1 MRTVARRTFR
11 ATPQRDAHGTWMTI
25 VDLLTRGEEGEAR
38 RELVAVGGTAASL
51 IADQAPREEPIVVT
65 CDGPRTRV
73 YCVYDEDAIDG
84 SDANEAALGFD
95 PLEGDWRVSL
105 PCPAEDLGWVRAAL
119 AERSGRITARGPGEV
134 PAADGR
140 DGTKGAAPLRLD
152 PKGFLGS

>member
-1 MRTVARRTFR
+1 MTTVARRAFR
-11 ATPQRDAHGTWMTI
+11 ATPQRDAHGTWMAV
-25 VDLLTRGEEGEAR
+25 VDLLTRGEAGEAR

-73 YCVYDEDAIDG
+73 YCLYDEDAIEG

-95 PLEGDWRVSL
+95 PLKGDWRVSL
-105 PCPAEDLGWVRAAL
+105 PCPAEDLDWVQAAL
-119 AERSGRITARGPGEV
+119 AKRSGRITARGPGEV

-140 DGTKGAAPLRLD
+140 AGAAGLAPLRLD
-152 PKGFLGS
+152 PEGFLGS